1 MTGAAQRRYGPGA
14 RARRA
19 RQLAEAGAVEAAL
32 FELARCA
39 LSHHGVCPLL
49 SAEQARDLLR
59 RAVQAGAIVLNKVA
73 VLMIERTDRD
83 MVSARVVAAR
93 EEGRLRGHRGAL
105 ALGHGGLAT
114 SVDLMDF
121 LSAIALIPVM
131 DVSENAASHEE
142 TEHCDD

>member
-1 MTGAAQRRYGPGA
+1 MSSGSADMASA
-14 RARRA
+14 RA
-19 RQLAEAGAVEAAL
+19 
-32 FELARCA
+32 
-39 LSHHGVCPLL
+39 
-49 SAEQARDLLR
+49 
-59 RAVQAGAIVLNKVA
+59 
-73 VLMIERTDRD
+73 
-83 MVSARVVAAR
+83 VAAR

-121 LSAIALIPVM
+121 LSAIALNPVM